1 MIHAQMTKEKVEKKV
16 NKKREK
22 TTPKQPCEV
31 ALWYILPCIR
41 ASLARE
47 LTKMDLTQQKVANI
61 LGITQAAVSQYIG
74 DKRGKFHS
82 KDEAVYH
89 LIEELAGD
97 LAKDEV
103 GNLSDRICHICS
115 QIQANRQLLECC
127 GVPESQADRMNI
139 C

>member
-1 MIHAQMTKEKVEKKV
+1 MEKVDKRV
-16 NKKREK
+16 NKEGEK

-89 LIEELAGD
+89 LIEELA
-97 LAKDEV
+97 KDDVLNISE
-103 GNLSDRICHICS
+103 RICQICS